1 MISRRG
7 FCLVVL
13 ALVAGITALVSVPA
27 QANIAVTPTLVL
39 IEGRQR
45 YADLNI
51 VNVTNERQTYEIS
64 WKYLRMEEGT
74 GEYRASDVSTT
85 PFDVPSNI
93 SFTPRRV
100 TVPPKGA
107 QRVRFSLRLKG
118 DQPPA
123 GDYRAHILLNNKAIR
138 GEQEV
143 LADRESQASV
153 SMNLGFSIPVVYRVG
168 DSNGGSGTIGNI
180 STEINP
186 KTNRIEAVIPIT
198 RKEGPYGVMGT
209 LLINYDG
216 KTVGYVGNANIF
228 PEVKERVFRVPLSVQ
243 QLSGGSLDV
252 VFKHYDKTNT
262 SVFDRK
268 SVSIGR

>member
-1 MISRRG
+1 MMNRRG
-7 FCLVVL
+7 FSLVVL
-13 ALVAGITALVSVPA
+13 ALVMGAATLMALPA
-27 QANIAVTPTLVL
+27 QANIAVTPTLVM

-74 GEYRASDVSTT
+74 GEYRASNASTT
-85 PFDVPSNI
+85 AFDVPSNI

-100 TVPPKGA
+100 TIPPKGA
-107 QRVRFSLRLKG
+107 QRVRFSVRLQG
-118 DQPPA
+118 EQPPA
-123 GDYRAHILLNNKAIR
+123 GDYRAHILLNNKATR
-138 GEQEV
+138 EGAEM
-143 LADRESQASV
+143 LGDRETQASV
-153 SMNLGFSIPVVYRVG
+153 AMNIGFSIPVIYRVG
-168 DSNGGSGTIGNI
+168 DTNGGSGSIGNI
-180 STEINP
+180 RTEINP

-198 RKEGPYGVMGT
+198 RKEGPYGVMGM
-209 LLINYDG
+209 LLVNYDG
-216 KTVGYVGNANIF
+216 RTVGYVGNANIF

-252 VFKHYDKTNT
+252 VFKHYDKNNN
-262 SVFDRK
+262 SVYDRK